1 MKTLIA
7 LLSLC
12 FSATIFAHADTE
24 KAAEKKQT
32 LREVSVDV
40 SINSELMPEN
50 PKEWILYIYAS
61 QPGARLPLALA
72 KTTLDKLPM
81 KTTLNESMYLL
92 PHLTLKQAEDIVIIA
107 KATKSDN
114 PHRKSKEDMIGT
126 SQGVSF
132 ASGPHQ
138 STNVVI
144 DNQDGK

>member
-24 KAAEKKQT
+24 KAAEQKQT

-61 QPGARLPLALA
+61 QPGARTAI
-72 KTTLDKLPM
+72 
-81 KTTLNESMYLL
+81 S
-92 PHLTLKQAEDIVIIA
+92 
-107 KATKSDN
+107 
-114 PHRKSKEDMIGT
+114 IGENHIRQIT
-126 SQGVSF
+126 YEN
-132 ASGPHQ
+132 
-138 STNVVI
+138 NV
-144 DNQDGK
+144 K